1 MLDVSTSVHVSFT
14 VQWLKKEKLV
24 NMRPSEKHQFL
35 CLDFL
40 LSTHAKGS
48 QHLRVPQNQKH
59 NTIYKIKLSPPKNY
73 YKTKMNNLIPY
84 IEGLL
89 LPHCIVPNSLSNF
102 SEVCK
107 KCKKYILHCDLK
119 HMYTRSFPK
128 EYFSSPNARLVYP
141 VLFSML
147 VVQ

>member
-1 MLDVSTSVHVSFT
+1 
-14 VQWLKKEKLV
+14 
-24 NMRPSEKHQFL
+24 MRPSEKQFL

-40 LSTHAKGS
+40 LSPHAKGS
-48 QHLRVPQNQKH
+48 QHPRVLQNQKR
-59 NTIYKIKLSPPKNY
+59 NTIHKIKLSPPKNY
-73 YKTKMNNLIPY
+73 YKTKINNSQSLI

-128 EYFSSPNARLVYP
+128 EYFSSPKCKTSVSCLVFNAGGTV
-141 VLFSML
+141 M
-147 VVQ
+147 VQ